1 VLILSTPD
9 VDFSWIEFLWQ
20 GACIAALTNASMLLV
35 VVCCIALR
43 MLLRPWISPDDQC
56 HVIQQESVWLSF
68 SNGSCA
74 RFVDV
79 FNSHHKLGG

>member
-1 VLILSTPD
+1 
-9 VDFSWIEFLWQ
+9 
-20 GACIAALTNASMLLV
+20 MLLV